1 MQIGLTFNENPRIL
15 YYTTDQQFDLGTYIV
30 VNTARGMEVGKVTK
44 YKEGEAPEPLDFIRI
59 ATEADLKKVQENAAK
74 VKTFVPIVKQEI
86 EQFGLDMKLC
96 LVEYTFDQEKIIIN
110 YTAEDRVD
118 FRDIVKSLATKLKAR
133 IEMHQIGTRDQVQ
146 CIGALGI
153 CGRVCCCK
161 AHLNDFDKVS
171 IKMAKNQGL
180 SLNPTKLNG
189 MCGKLLCCLKYED
202 DVYSEVLARMP
213 KQGQRVATPDG
224 EGEVKSLDVLR
235 EQVEVMIVKGD
246 ESERKMYPLDE
257 IKFSKVRRNDD

>member
-15 YYTTDQQFDLGTYIV
+15 YYTTDQQFDLGSYLV
-30 VNTARGMEVGKVTK
+30 VNTARGLEVGKVSK
-44 YKEGEAPEPLDFIRI
+44 YKEGGAPEPLNFVRI
-59 ATEADLKKVQENAAK
+59 ATEQDLNK
-74 VKTFVPIVKQEI
+74 VKENIEKAKTFMPVVKKEI
-86 EQFGLDMKLC
+86 AEFGLEMKLC
-96 LVEYTFDQEKIIIN
+96 LIEYTLDQEKIIIN
-110 YTAEDRVD
+110 YTAENRVD

-146 CIGALGI
+146 CIGAIGI

-202 DVYSEVLARMP
+202 DLYAEVLARMP
-213 KQGQRVATPDG
+213 KQGQRVSTPDG
-224 EGEVKSLDVLR
+224 EGEVKSLDVLH

-246 ESERKMYPLDE
+246 ESERKMYSLE
-257 IKFSKVRRNDD
+257 EVKFSKIRRNDD